1 MDEPLTKSPIQGTPH
16 RLWVERLTVFRT
28 TDPIDIIRDVRLR
41 RGVNI
46 VWAHEPTKPPQ
57 GSGLRA
63 TGHGVGKTSFCLLL
77 RYCLGDDTKTIDAL
91 REEVRPHFP
100 HGGVGAVVHMNDR
113 VFSVFRHFALHR
125 EGIAAE
131 IAGLE
136 ALFTA
141 DGRMPYREFESLLS
155 ETMMSN
161 INPRTIP
168 DTGQTILWRHVLAWL
183 ARDQGTR
190 FSAFFQW
197 REGEGTGLQRPR
209 QDPPLLMRAALG
221 LLDRGETDALQRVH
235 ALEQQVESAQKE
247 VSRLKQEPNLIR
259 RRIESNLRA
268 WFGADE
274 DMPVRSNDLF
284 DESIATRLSA
294 KRDKAEE
301 TVASIDVEI
310 EAIENQLAVLREEQL
325 REQREHDYWN
335 NEFQLAEA
343 ARNRDESA
351 LRRCTQR
358 RNDLLK
364 LAGLCE
370 HGGVL
375 FQECSHIEKRITTIS
390 FEDMRDKKAMNV
402 AVSELAAQAVS
413 ANTLRQA
420 AASKLAIVQR
430 RFDDKKLARR
440 QIQIRRD
447 TTLSEKQRG
456 DDLWGE
462 LSRWEQSEGMPED
475 TQALE
480 RARSHCE
487 DLKRNLE
494 SAKTRL
500 VILQQDKSSREKR
513 LSELTDRLARELLSD
528 EIFASFESRDES
540 RPFRLSLRGG
550 EAHRVL
556 EVLLGDVVCMRD
568 AATSGSAIPAFLLH
582 DCPRE
587 ADMSSRLYAGYLLQ
601 LMAMEEQL
609 TPEGGAAP
617 FQYILT
623 TTTPP
628 PSRLQHQPFLRLKL
642 DPSADDELLFKTRF
656 TTIQQTLTH

>member
-1 MDEPLTKSPIQGTPH
+1 MDEPLAKSPIQGTQP
-16 RLWVERLTVFRT
+16 RLWVERLALFRT

-46 VWAHEPTKPPQ
+46 VWAHEPRKPPQ

-91 REEVRPHFP
+91 REEVRLHFP
-100 HGGVGAVVHMNDR
+100 QGGVGAVVHMDGR
-113 VFSVFRHFALHR
+113 VFSVFRHFVPHR
-125 EGIAAE
+125 EGVTAE
-131 IAGLE
+131 TENLE

-141 DGRMPYREFESLLS
+141 DGRAPYREFESLLS
-155 ETMMSN
+155 ETMLAHL
-161 INPRTIP
+161 NPRTIP
-168 DTGQTILWRHVLAWL
+168 DTGQPILWRHLLAWL

-190 FSAFFQW
+190 FGAFFQW

-209 QDPPLLMRAALG
+209 LDPPLLMRAALG
-221 LLDRGETDALQRVH
+221 LLDGGETDVLQRVH
-235 ALEQQVESAQKE
+235 VLEQQVESAQKE
-247 VSRLKQEPNLIR
+247 VSRLEQEPNLIR

-274 DMPVRSNDLF
+274 GMPVRSDDLF
-284 DESIATRLSA
+284 SESIATRLSA

-301 TVASIDVEI
+301 TVAGIDAEI
-310 EAIENQLAVLREEQL
+310 EEIENQLAVLREEQL
-325 REQREHDYWN
+325 REQREHDYWD

-351 LRRCTQR
+351 LRRCAQR

-375 FQECSHIEKRITTIS
+375 FQECSYIEKRITTMS
-390 FEDMRDKKAMNV
+390 FEDGRDQAALNTAISQLAAN
-402 AVSELAAQAVS
+402 AVSSNERRQTAATKVEE
-413 ANTLRQA
+413 
-420 AASKLAIVQR
+420 VQQR
-430 RFDDKKLARR
+430 VDDKKCTRR
-440 QIQIRRD
+440 QLQIKRD
-447 TTLSEKQRG
+447 TALHEKQRG
-456 DDLWGE
+456 DNLWDE
-462 LSRWEQSEGMPED
+462 LTRWEQSEGTPED

-500 VILQQDKSSREKR
+500 AILQQDKSSREKR

-587 ADMSSRLYAGYLLQ
+587 ADMSSRLYADYLLQ
-601 LMAMEEQL
+601 LVVMEEQL
-609 TPEGGAAP
+609 TPEGGGAP

-628 PSRLQHQPFLRLKL
+628 PSSLQHQPFLRLKL
-642 DPSADDELLFKTRF
+642 DPSADDKLLFKTRF
-656 TTIQQTLTH
+656 GVTQHALTD

>member
-1 MDEPLTKSPIQGTPH
+1 MGEPLAKSPIQDTPP
-16 RLWVERLTVFRT
+16 RLWVERLALFRT
-28 TDPIDIIRDVRLR
+28 IDPVNIIRDVRLR

-46 VWAHEPTKPPQ
+46 VWAHEPRKSPQ

-91 REEVRPHFP
+91 REEVRLHFP
-100 HGGVGAVVHMNDR
+100 HGGVGAVVHMDGR
-113 VFSVFRHFALHR
+113 VFSVFRHFAPHH
-125 EGIAAE
+125 EGVTAE
-131 IAGLE
+131 TESLE
-136 ALFTA
+136 ALFTT
-141 DGRMPYREFESLLS
+141 DGRAAYREFESLLS
-155 ETMMSN
+155 ETMLSHL
-161 INPRTIP
+161 NPRTIP
-168 DTGQTILWRHVLAWL
+168 DTGQTILWRHLLAWL

-190 FSAFFQW
+190 FGGFFQW

-221 LLDRGETDALQRVH
+221 LLDGGETDVLQRVH
-235 ALEQQVESAQKE
+235 VLEQQVESAQKE
-247 VSRLKQEPNLIR
+247 VSRLEQEPNLIR

-274 DMPVRSNDLF
+274 AMPVRSDDLF
-284 DESIATRLSA
+284 KESIATRLSE

-301 TVASIDVEI
+301 TVASIDAEI
-310 EAIENQLAVLREEQL
+310 EDIENQMAVLREEQL
-325 REQREHDYWN
+325 REQREHDYWD

-375 FQECSHIEKRITTIS
+375 FQECSYIEKRITTMS

-402 AVSELAAQAVS
+402 VISELAAQAVS

-447 TTLSEKQRG
+447 TALSEKQRG

-462 LSRWEQSEGMPED
+462 LSRWEQSEGTHED
-475 TQALE
+475 TQSLE
-480 RARSHCE
+480 SARSHYE
-487 DLKRNLE
+487 DLKQDLG
-494 SAKTRL
+494 SARTRL
-500 VILQQDKSSREKR
+500 VILQQDKTDREKR

-587 ADMSSRLYAGYLLQ
+587 ADMSSRLYADYLLQ
-601 LMAMEEQL
+601 LAVMEEQL
-609 TPEGGAAP
+609 TPEGGGAP

-628 PSRLQHQPFLRLKL
+628 PSSLQHQPFMRLKL
-642 DPSADDELLFKTRF
+642 DPSADDKLLFKMRF
-656 TTIQQTLTH
+656 GTTQHVLA